1 MSYPLKFLSQ
11 GFRLPDPTSSLR
23 SALLGLFVYSAT
35 AVAGDDIASL
45 LKKMAA
51 AEEELN
57 YQGTFILRKSDELM
71 AMRVEHGVD
80 ERGVWESM
88 EALNGENR
96 KIVRNN
102 DEVMS
107 FYPERKLMTV
117 SRAQNKISLHPG
129 LPANLDK
136 LSQYY
141 QIQQLAN
148 DRVANRSTVVIDVQP
163 SDNFRYG
170 YRYWIDDS
178 TGVLLKCDLL
188 NEAGSVIEQMMFT
201 SMTYL
206 ETMPKAAFV
215 PPEHDGY
222 TLRKLDPQRNM
233 AERSDWAVAELPKG
247 FMLTQSTQRA
257 NDEHQSLHL
266 LYTDG
271 LASVS
276 VFIEPDE
283 TSYHHLEGASAMG
296 ALNAYGM
303 KVGDHYLT
311 VMGEVPASTIL
322 QIAQSTHRTTSATA
336 SSANADPKTTRPA
349 ITSPGN
355 D

>member
-1 MSYPLKFLSQ
+1 MQVASSSFKFLSQ
-11 GFRLPDPTSSLR
+11 GFRLPDPASSL
-23 SALLGLFVYSAT
+23 SGALLGLFVYSA
-35 AVAGDDIASL
+35 AAIAGDDISSV

-51 AEEELN
+51 AEQEFN
-57 YQGTFILRKSDELM
+57 YQGVFILRKSDDLM
-71 AMRVEHGVD
+71 SMRVEHGVD
-80 ERGVWESM
+80 ERGVWESL
-88 EALNGENR
+88 EALNGESR

-117 SRAQNKISLHPG
+117 SRAHNKTSLHPN
-129 LPANLDK
+129 LPDNLDK
-136 LSQYY
+136 LSRYY

-148 DRVANRSTVVIDVQP
+148 DRIANRNTVVIDVRP
-163 SDNFRYG
+163 NDNFRYG

-188 NEAGSVIEQMMFT
+188 NETGSVIEQMMFT

-222 TLRKLDPQRNM
+222 TLRKLDSNRN
-233 AERSDWAVAELPKG
+233 ATDHSDWTVSQLPEG

-257 NDEHQSLHL
+257 GDEQESLHL

-283 TSYHHLEGASAMG
+283 SSYHHLEGTSSMG

-303 KVGDHYLT
+303 KVGNHYLT

-322 QIAQSTHRTTSATA
+322 QIAQSTHRSTPAA
-336 SSANADPKTTRPA
+336 SS
-349 ITSPGN
+349 GN